1 VLEPRIPQVSKE
13 ALDFSFGYWNDVPHQ
28 SQNLENMIKFF
39 RDNQPVIANRL
50 LGALEDFLADMQRQ
64 GVPAESIAQLRF
76 LVVFSLVLS
85 WHALYKQ
92 EQINRDIIEGD
103 EGD

>member
-1 VLEPRIPQVSKE
+1 MPWIPQVSKE
-13 ALDFSFGYWNDVPHQ
+13 ALDFSFGYWHDAPHQ

-39 RDNQPVIANRL
+39 GDKQPVIATRL
-50 LGALEDFLADMQRQ
+50 LGALEEFLAEMQRQ
-64 GVPAESIAQLRF
+64 GMPEEGIAQLRF

-92 EQINRDIIEGD
+92 EQIDRDVIAGD